1 LAQNHVLLLI
11 PQGTFKFKEM
21 RTSIDNSTQLKIEK
35 EMIWFLT
42 FLLMI
47 IGLPILKN
55 AVIFIL
61 AKLYELFIQHGH

>member
-1 LAQNHVLLLI
+1 
-11 PQGTFKFKEM
+11 M

-55 AVIFIL
+55 AAIFIL

>member
-1 LAQNHVLLLI
+1 
-11 PQGTFKFKEM
+11 M